1 MVNFWL
7 IFAWLMMDVDSCC
20 ESSQPLGMTTDV
32 FVITKAWCYEP
43 SRTHWTIPYPR
54 LTIQAK
60 PSSRAVNLTSRN
72 RQPVAIDVRLLVR
85 SEQRSG
91 LKSTNPVASHR
102 NGSGPSQVKHTWFPS
117 NGTNFVSRSKY
128 HLDQHQLLQT

>member
-7 IFAWLMMDVDSCC
+7 IFAWLTMDVDSCC

-60 PSSRAVNLTSRN
+60 PSSRAEKISPAATGN
-72 RQPVAIDVRLLVR
+72 Q
-85 SEQRSG
+85 
-91 LKSTNPVASHR
+91 
-102 NGSGPSQVKHTWFPS
+102 SQLMFVCWFGQNS
-117 NGTNFVSRSKY
+117 V
-128 HLDQHQLLQT
+128 QV